1 MRVRLSMIVLLM
13 LPALAFHAAAETIC
27 SGTVTGPMG
36 RALPAAHVTLQTP
49 DRAAN
54 LVTVAVSPGGA
65 YSVVVPREGL
75 WVLRFTGVGYADQ
88 SVVLSVPD
96 ANPITVSVMLGAYR
110 YNAGKVAPAVNGDF
124 NLWNILNAV
133 SMKKQKDGSYVAT
146 VPSKKDSVT
155 FRIRGI
161 RQAESAE
168 GVRGARFVMNRE
180 GGYDARVKAVNGKAT
195 IVLDMGQLDRSGA
208 HSRVDFPNGTPQTRN
223 VAEAAR
229 VWWEGEAAYA
239 SGQLT
244 KLFKGKSTGEEPPKW
259 PEFAAT
265 LLKKQRQEKDPLVRS
280 VWSLA
285 YVSTGLRLKHKDI
298 PALTSCLEAI
308 APESPVWA
316 IHPNVMSYAV
326 RNSSWPKER
335 QRAYIESAMN
345 NNPERSA
352 RVGVIFNEFII
363 AYQADDNSGA
373 MPYYDLLM
381 GEYADTPQ
389 GQMVAK
395 QYQRPD
401 EPHGKK

>member
-1 MRVRLSMIVLLM
+1 MRVRLLCVALLM
-13 LPALAFHAAAETIC
+13 LSGMESPAAAQTVC

-36 RALPAAHVTLQTP
+36 RALPAAHVTLQSP
-49 DRAAN
+49 DRAEN
-54 LVTVAVSPGGA
+54 LTTVAISAGGA
-65 YSVVVPREGL
+65 YSVAVPHTGL
-75 WVLRFTGVGYADQ
+75 WVLRFTGIGYADQ
-88 SVVLSVPD
+88 SVVLYVPD
-96 ANPITVSVMLGAYR
+96 ANPITVSVMLGAHR
-110 YNAGKVAPAVNGDF
+110 YNAGKIAPTVNGDF

-133 SMKKQKDGSYVAT
+133 PMKKQKDGSYVAT

-161 RQAESAE
+161 RQMESVE
-168 GVRGARFVMNRE
+168 GVRGARFLLNKE
-180 GGYDARVKAVNGKAT
+180 GSYDARIKVVNGKAT
-195 IVLDMGQLDRSGA
+195 VVLDMGQLDRSA
-208 HSRVDFPNGTPQTRN
+208 AQSHVEFPNGTTQTREI
-223 VAEAAR
+223 AEAAR
-229 VWWEGEAAYA
+229 IWWEGEAAYA

-244 KLFKGKSTGEEPPKW
+244 RLFKGKSTGEEPPKW
-259 PEFAAT
+259 PEFAGK
-265 LLKKQRQEKDPLVRS
+265 LLKNQEKARDPLVRS

-285 YVSTGLRLKHKDI
+285 YISTGLRLKHKDVA
-298 PALTSCLEAI
+298 ALNSCLEAI

-326 RNSSWPKER
+326 RNSSWPKEQ
-335 QRAYIESAMN
+335 QRKYLESAMN

-363 AYQADDNSGA
+363 AFQADDNSGA

-389 GQMVAK
+389 GRMVAK

-401 EPHGKK
+401 EPKEKK